1 MSNASAKNHYPA
13 LLEWATKELHA
24 MNGVSIFV
32 AGRSQTAE
40 LPLLDARC
48 SRQQFQLIRN
58 TEGYSVEPLS
68 MNSPTYCNGVK
79 LTGLQPLQHGA
90 LIQAGASQFLFLE
103 RDDPGLC
110 RARILEGM
118 QEQSTQIGS
127 VPLHEHR
134 DRTIFATQDRDIEN
148 ITLKHC
154 IALSGQM
161 LIGRDAE
168 RAAIHLPHAQVS
180 RVHAQIVMHDRFA
193 EVSDLNSANG
203 TYVNGTRITTS
214 VRIRHGD
221 RVDIGPYALVFDGKS
236 LRPHSRVDNVELAC
250 RNLMRVVRNRDNG
263 DKLTILDNVSL
274 VIRPREFVC
283 LLGPSGSGKSTLLA
297 ALSARTPADQGNV
310 TINGEDLYT
319 NFDALKRDIAVVPQK
334 DVLHELIKL
343 RTALGYT
350 ARLRLPPDTT
360 SKEIDNVVEDM
371 LKTVGLGSRAGT
383 QIGDLSGG
391 QLKRA
396 SLANEIVNK
405 PSLLFLDEATSGL
418 DEQTDAEMMRL
429 FRQIADGGKTV
440 VCVTHSLAHVEET
453 CHRVVIL
460 AEGGK
465 LAFIGTPHEAK
476 KYFEVDRLGH
486 IYQTLSKRPASEWK
500 DRFLGD
506 QAYQRQLADSLAV
519 DSNVEVPAS
528 PQQTPPFVDRLHCAA
543 RQTGL
548 LSMRYLTILCAD
560 WRSLAMMLGQCVLVA
575 FLIVLLFGDIHE
587 KEFPHDAQQSARIM
601 FLLAISA
608 LWFGCNNSA
617 KEIVKERTIY
627 AKERDVNLLTLSY
640 LASKVLLL
648 GAISLLQVGLLLAI
662 VKIGTGVV
670 GGVGSCLLLFSL
682 ALTGVSLGLLISAA
696 SKSTDIAVTVVPL
709 VLIPQIILSGAIAEV
724 GGFAKLLAQPFIVTY
739 WGYGGLVACLPS
751 DSVKFLEYQDWSIW
765 GAWFVIILHAV
776 TCLAAALW
784 VLQYSGSRDA
794 VYGKA
799 VEHWLRVA
807 RSKLGGTV
815 RSNQTLRRE
824 RP

>member
-1 MSNASAKNHYPA
+1 MSIAQTQNQYPA
-13 LLEWATKELHA
+13 LLEWATKELHILNA
-24 MNGVSIFV
+24 AATFV
-32 AGRSQTAE
+32 AGRSQSADLT
-40 LPLLDARC
+40 LLDVGC
-48 SRQQFQLIRN
+48 SRQQFQLTRN
-58 TEGYSVEPLS
+58 NAGYSVEPLS
-68 MNSPTYCNGVK
+68 MNSPTYCNGTR
-79 LTGLQPLQHGA
+79 LTGPHPLQHGA
-90 LIQAGASQFLFLE
+90 LIQAGASQFLFLDY
-103 RDDPGLC
+103 DDPSLC
-110 RARILEGM
+110 RAKMLEGV
-118 QEQSTQIGS
+118 QEQATQIGT
-127 VPLHEHR
+127 VPRLENR
-134 DRTIFATQDRDIEN
+134 DRTIFAAADLEREN
-148 ITLKHC
+148 IALGHS

-168 RAAIHLPHAQVS
+168 RVTIHLPHAQVS
-180 RVHAQIVMHDRFA
+180 RVHAQIARHDRFA

-203 TYVNGTRITTS
+203 TFVNGTRITTS
-214 VRIRHGD
+214 IRIRRGD
-221 RVDIGPYALVFDGKS
+221 RIDIGPYALVFDGNA

-250 RNLMRVVRNRDNG
+250 RNLTRVVRNRENG
-263 DKLTILDNVSL
+263 EKLTILDNVSL

-334 DVLHELIKL
+334 DVLHELIQL

-360 SKEIDNVVEDM
+360 RQEIDNAVAEM
-371 LKTVGLGSRAGT
+371 LKTVGLDSRAGT

-418 DEQTDAEMMRL
+418 DEQTDGEMMRL
-429 FRQIADGGKTV
+429 FRQIADSGKTV
-440 VCVTHSLAHVEET
+440 VCVTHSLANVEDT

-465 LAFIGTPHEAK
+465 LAFIGTSQEAK
-476 KYFEVDRLGH
+476 RYFEVDRLGAV
-486 IYQTLSKRPASEWK
+486 YQTLGKHSGSEWR
-500 DRFLGD
+500 DRFLRHE
-506 QAYQRQLADSLAV
+506 AYQRQLEDSLAV

-528 PQQTPPFVDRLHCAA
+528 PQQTPPFVDRLHFAA
-543 RQTGL
+543 RQTWL
-548 LSMRYLTILCAD
+548 LSMRYFTILSAD
-560 WRSLAMMLGQCVLVA
+560 WRSISMMLGQCVLVA
-575 FLIVLLFGDIHE
+575 FLIVLLFGDIHVQ
-587 KEFPHDAQQSARIM
+587 EFPHDAQQSARIM

-617 KEIVKERTIY
+617 KEIVKESTIY
-627 AKERDVNLLTLSY
+627 SKERDVNLLPISY

-648 GAISLLQVGLLLAI
+648 GSITLLQVGLLLLI
-662 VKIGTGVV
+662 VKMGTGVDC
-670 GGVGSCLLLFSL
+670 GIDSCVLLFSL
-682 ALTGVSLGLLISAA
+682 AMAGVSLGLLISAA
-696 SKSTDIAVTVVPL
+696 SKSTDIAVTIVPL
-709 VLIPQIILSGAIAEV
+709 VLIPQIILSGAIADV
-724 GGFAKLLAQPFIVTY
+724 DGFARLLAQPFVVTY

-751 DSVKFLEYQDWSIW
+751 ESVSFLGYEDWSMW
-765 GAWFVIILHAV
+765 GAWFLIILQAV
-776 TCLAAALW
+776 ICLAAALL

-794 VYGKA
+794 VYGRA
-799 VEHWLRVA
+799 VEHWLQVA
-807 RSKLGGTV
+807 RTKLSGTLP
-815 RSNQTLRRE
+815 SNLPLRRE